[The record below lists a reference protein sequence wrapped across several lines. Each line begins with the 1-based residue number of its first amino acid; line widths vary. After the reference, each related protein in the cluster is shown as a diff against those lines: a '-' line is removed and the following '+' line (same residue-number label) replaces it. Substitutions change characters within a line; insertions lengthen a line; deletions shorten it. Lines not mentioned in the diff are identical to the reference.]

1 MNPTK
6 AENLEIRKVGDEVL
20 VHDPAHGKVHVLNAI
35 AGAILE
41 LCDGTRTSAEIA
53 SSIAAATGADLAV
66 VSRDLAAILQEFSSL
81 QIVAS

>member
-20 VHDPAHGKVHVLNAI
+20 VHDPALGKIHVLNAT

-41 LCDGTRTSAEIA
+41 LCDGSRSSSEIVQ
-53 SSIAAATGADLAV
+53 SIAEATEADPEMVA
-66 VSRDLAAILQEFSSL
+66 RDLAGILQEFSDL
-81 QIVAS
+81 HLLVN